1 MAFGLGTFG
10 SGGLGDMLSSQV
22 GDETDELRK
31 KRLQDM
37 QSLMGQMGSMGGGGD
52 SNSLFGTLNN
62 SVFNQRASEYV
73 GRFVGNLRRSLSGGM
88 R

>member
-10 SGGLGDMLSSQV
+10 SSGLGDMLSSQV

-37 QSLMGQMGSMGGGGD
+37 ASLMGGMGSMGGD
-52 SNSLFGTLNN
+52 SG
-62 SVFNQRASEYV
+62 SVF
-73 GRFVGNLRRSLSGGM
+73 GRFDQFAQLVSGMGRGIRQRFGGGGFM